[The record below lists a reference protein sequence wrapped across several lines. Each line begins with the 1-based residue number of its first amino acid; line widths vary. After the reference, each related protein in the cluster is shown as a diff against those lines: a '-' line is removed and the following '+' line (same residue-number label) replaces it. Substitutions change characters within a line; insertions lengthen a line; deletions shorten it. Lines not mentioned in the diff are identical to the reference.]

1 MTRNILVTRFFYW
14 SQTMKLTVDDIQER
28 VARLEDKKTDYRK
41 AAAAWEEAWCLKA
54 FSRTPEE
61 AITQDSQEQVTLATP
76 FNVVNLAQRLI
87 NTTPKI
93 DVPPGATTKDADD
106 VAERC
111 ERWLT
116 AMWQQA
122 NKQQNRNLISDATW
136 WAFVRGRFCFE
147 VQWIGDILPKALKK
161 RRLPILIRTL
171 DPLNVGVKRGHLWTE
186 YAYHKYTED
195 YLTIKQRYGDF
206 EPKHRKR
213 FTGRRNQDEADE
225 YEVVSYWHTDGDTGR
240 VWHSVIIDEEFVKQP
255 KLTDYP
261 EIPIVESYGDTV
273 PLDNETYRGMSILHP
288 IIATGLWRYQCRLAS
303 QMGTGLLWYFWPA
316 ITVENEN
323 GQPVDDI
330 KVGPGLTTPLPFGTK
345 VNMLQMQPN
354 VPLAQA
360 MDGLVDAQVQNSTF
374 PGVMYGKAPGELQ
387 AGYGVSLLSDAA
399 KGRIKST
406 LENLEFGIARVCEIA
421 LGLVSEFGSSKGVD
435 VWGTDERSGLPYRLT
450 LTPKDV
456 DAYQET
462 IVSLK
467 PVIPNDQMAQQ
478 TLGMQLVGNGIIS
491 KRTFQDKW
499 MSIPVPSDEFARI
512 QYEMALQNP
521 EIQQAMNDYTL
532 EKYHGQNWRQE
543 LGIPPPPPPQPPMPP
558 PGMGGPPLPPGG
570 MPPPG
575 PPPPD
580 MGMQPPGMGTP
591 VGGGIPPVMAGQ
603 VEAEMLGLPPDL
615 PPELFAQIM
624 GQQLPP
630 AEQMNLQKGLP
641 QDGIGGLP

>member
-1 MTRNILVTRFFYW
+1 
-14 SQTMKLTVDDIQER
+14 MKLSVEDIQER
-28 VARLEDKKTDYRK
+28 VSRLEDKRGDYRR
-41 AAAAWEEAWCLKA
+41 AAAAWEDAWALKA

-93 DVPPGATTKDADD
+93 DIPPGATTKDADE

-147 VQWIGDILPKALKK
+147 VQWIGDMLPKALKK

-195 YLTIKQRYGDF
+195 YLTIKQRYSDF
-206 EPKHRKR
+206 EPKTRKR
-213 FTGRRNQDEADE
+213 YGRIKDEADE
-225 YEVVSYWHTDGDTGR
+225 YEVISYWHTDGETGK
-240 VWHSVIIDEEFVKQP
+240 VWHSVVIDDEFVKPP
-255 KLTDYP
+255 KETDYP

-288 IIATGLWRYQCRLAS
+288 IVATGLWKYQCRLAS

-323 GQPVDDI
+323 GQAVYDI
-330 KVGPGLTTPLPFGTK
+330 KVGPGLTTPIPMGTK
-345 VNMLQMQPN
+345 INMLQMQPN

-360 MDGLVDAQVQNSTF
+360 MDGLVDGQIQNSTF

-406 LENLEFGIARVCEIA
+406 LENLEFGIARVCEVV
-421 LGLVSEFGSSKGVD
+421 LGLVAEFGGSKGVD
-435 VWGTDERSGLPYRLT
+435 VWGTDERSTLPYRVK

-456 DAYQET
+456 ASYQET

-467 PVIPNDQMAQQ
+467 PVIPNDQMAQLTMALQLNKAGLLSRQ
-478 TLGMQLVGNGIIS
+478 TIW
-491 KRTFQDKW
+491 DKW
-499 MSIPVPSDEFARI
+499 MQLTVPNDEASRI

-521 EIQQAMNDYTL
+521 ELQKAMSDYAL
-532 EKYHGQNWRQE
+532 EKYHGEDWRQE
-543 LGIPPPPPPQPPMPP
+543 LGLPPPPPPMPPLGAP
-558 PGMGGPPLPPGG
+558 PGMGGPPG

-575 PPPPD
+575 MMGPPPP
-580 MGMQPPGMGTP
+580 MPPPPEGIQPPGMGTP
-591 VGGGIPPVMAGQ
+591 VGGGIPPIMQGQ
-603 VEAEMLGLPPDL
+603 IEPEMLGMPPNVD
-615 PPELFAQIM
+615 PALFAQIM
-624 GQQLPP
+624 GQPLPP
-630 AEQMNLQKGLP
+630 QEQANLQMGLP
-641 QDGIGGLP
+641 QEGI